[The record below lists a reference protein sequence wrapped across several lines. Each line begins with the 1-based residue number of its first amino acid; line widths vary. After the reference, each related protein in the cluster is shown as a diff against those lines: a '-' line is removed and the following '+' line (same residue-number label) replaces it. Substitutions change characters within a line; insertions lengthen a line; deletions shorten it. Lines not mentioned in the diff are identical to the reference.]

1 MALGL
6 HIDIDV
12 GEEVCEALSTLLPPV
27 LDARIDSLRQLAI
40 ALWCCLGEV
49 LVHEVGDVKHS
60 SLYLGEELCSMA
72 LHPGLPSS
80 VVVCFVVSS
89 EHQVLELVAVGQLRN
104 SEGGKRVVLTHT
116 AVLLQHQRR
125 RVVVWLVCLLIVTC
139 EL

>member
-1 MALGL
+1 M
-6 HIDIDV
+6 
-12 GEEVCEALSTLLPPV
+12 T
-27 LDARIDSLRQLAI
+27 
-40 ALWCCLGEV
+40 
-49 LVHEVGDVKHS
+49 
-60 SLYLGEELCSMA
+60 